1 MYLKEEAF
9 TNQWS
14 SEESSAR
21 EAGGGGVQT
30 VAELKNDHDD
40 IKMVDDDDGSY
51 LGGSVTTH
59 RTFATH
65 APSPRSCLD
74 MFLNIAT

>member
-14 SEESSAR
+14 SEESSTR
-21 EAGGGGVQT
+21 EARGSGVQT

-40 IKMVDDDDGSY
+40 IKMVDGSY